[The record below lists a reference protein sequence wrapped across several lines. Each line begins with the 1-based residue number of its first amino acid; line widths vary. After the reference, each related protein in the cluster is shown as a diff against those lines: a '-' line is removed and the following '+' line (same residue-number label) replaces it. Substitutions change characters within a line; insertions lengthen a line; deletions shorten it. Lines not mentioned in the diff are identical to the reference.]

1 MGWKRITQP
10 CDLCGKK
17 TMKLRIQMLYRLPQ
31 PTYITVC
38 ADCIRRMVLKEW
50 KKGGN
55 NAEQTKEAC
64 R

>member
-31 PTYITVC
+31 LTYITVC
-38 ADCIRRMVLKEW
+38 VDCIKKMVLKEW
-50 KKGGN
+50 KEGDN
-55 NAEQTKEAC
+55 NGK